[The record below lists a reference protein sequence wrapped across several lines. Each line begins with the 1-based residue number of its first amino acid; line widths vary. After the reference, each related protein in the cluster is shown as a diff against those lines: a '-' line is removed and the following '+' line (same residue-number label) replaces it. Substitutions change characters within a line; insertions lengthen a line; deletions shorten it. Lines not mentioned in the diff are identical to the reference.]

1 MPFDTRRGSTGIDDA
16 WDKDVKDA
24 GNKTMDMMT
33 SGAPRERQRLW
44 ESRWVGCWIVLLA
57 LAGAAGLWF
66 ALPAERLA
74 ALVAEGSLIEES
86 TAFLY
91 CVAAVAAVAA
101 WTQRSD
107 AGGRHAAVALCML
120 MLACAARELDLHI
133 RWTSLSVLK
142 VSFYLGS
149 APVLHK
155 LVALAVVSLPLAALA
170 YLFRTRTAWL
180 LHGLRRGDP
189 RAITIIVFVATMIL
203 SKTFDRSASV
213 LREDFGMALARS
225 TVVLVQDLEE
235 LMEATLP
242 LLAMLGFL
250 QHRLVASRQAR
261 GTAQPAALPAADGS
275 NALAPDGVGGG
286 GSLKQQSLRH

>member
-1 MPFDTRRGSTGIDDA
+1 MNR
-16 WDKDVKDA
+16 V
-24 GNKTMDMMT
+24 T
-33 SGAPRERQRLW
+33 SGAPHQRQRLW
-44 ESRWVGCWIVLLA
+44 ESRWAGCWIVLLA
-57 LAGAAGLWF
+57 MAGAAGLWL

-74 ALVAEGSLIEES
+74 VLVAEGSPIEES

-91 CVAAVAAVAA
+91 CVAAVAAVAS
-101 WTQRSD
+101 WTQRPD
-107 AGGRHAAVALCML
+107 AGGRYAAVALCVL
-120 MLACAARELDLHI
+120 MLACAAREVDLHI

-149 APVLHK
+149 APALHK
-155 LVALAVVSLPLAALA
+155 LVALAVVSLPLGALA

-180 LHGLRRGDP
+180 LRGLRRGDP
-189 RAITIIVFVATMIL
+189 RAVTIFVFVATMIL

-213 LREDFGMALARS
+213 LREDFGVALAHS

-235 LMEATLP
+235 LMEGTLP

-250 QHRLVASRQAR
+250 QHWLAASRPAR
-261 GTAQPAALPAADGS
+261 AAAQRSQRAADGNS
-275 NALAPDGVGGG
+275 GLAPDGLGGG